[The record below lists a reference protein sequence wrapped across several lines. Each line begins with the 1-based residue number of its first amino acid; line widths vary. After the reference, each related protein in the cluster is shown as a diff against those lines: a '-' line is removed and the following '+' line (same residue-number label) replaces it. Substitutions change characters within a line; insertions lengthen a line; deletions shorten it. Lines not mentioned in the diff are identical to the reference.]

1 MPLMET
7 SSLKR
12 KLGWLEAMLFI
23 SGVVLLGVFFQA
35 RASNEQQRENG
46 VQAFLEAGTGQSQI
60 QQAPGDG
67 AKIAQ
72 LRPPDQKLWSASAI
86 KNYEESFKVVKDLP
100 LAVLNIDK
108 LNIQVPVYN
117 GTDEVTLDRG
127 VGRIKGTAR
136 INGEG
141 NLGIA
146 GHRDGFFRPL
156 KDIVIGDYME
166 LLTSTGSVNYKVTSI
181 VIVDP
186 GDVSVLSPTKKATIT
201 LVTCYPFYFVGHA
214 PKRYIV
220 KAEAEHLLAKN

>member
-1 MPLMET
+1 MET

-72 LRPPDQKLWSASAI
+72 LRPPDQELWSASAI

-156 KDIVIGDYME
+156 KDIVVGDYME